1 MVAPTNDFNTFYW
14 CLVVQYL
21 CFGVVRHHSFRP
33 AVSQTLFITRGW
45 GRVCGGGGVRGRGQQ
60 GMFGAFVQPV
70 LRIAGRDS
78 NADPMQERT
87 QNLFKNS

>member
-1 MVAPTNDFNTFYW
+1 
-14 CLVVQYL
+14 
-21 CFGVVRHHSFRP
+21 
-33 AVSQTLFITRGW
+33 
-45 GRVCGGGGVRGRGQQ
+45 
-60 GMFGAFVQPV
+60 MFGAFVQPV